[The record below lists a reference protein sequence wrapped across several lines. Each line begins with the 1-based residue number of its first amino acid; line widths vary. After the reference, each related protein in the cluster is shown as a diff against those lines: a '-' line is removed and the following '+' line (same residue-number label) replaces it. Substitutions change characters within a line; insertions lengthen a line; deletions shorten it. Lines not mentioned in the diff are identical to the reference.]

1 MLYVQRNVNDLPTRD
16 VVTDMEGSS
25 LVTGPGRVRPLG
37 DLEAAIMELLWDSG
51 ASRLVREVVADLGPQ
66 RPLAYTTVMTV
77 MDNLHRKGWL
87 IRERDGRAW
96 RYAPAVSRQ
105 AYTARLMN
113 DALATSTDRA
123 GALARFAEQIAEE
136 DAEALARALDEA
148 LAQRRDTQRA
158 AKRRDAQRR
167 DAATQ

>member
-1 MLYVQRNVNDLPTRD
+1 
-16 VVTDMEGSS
+16 ME
-25 LVTGPGRVRPLG
+25 R
-37 DLEAAIMELLWDSG
+37 LWDSG
-51 ASRLVREVVADLGPQ
+51 ASRLVRDVVADL
-66 RPLAYTTVMTV
+66 RPERALAYTTVMTV
-77 MDNLHRKGWL
+77 MDNLHRKGWV

-123 GALARFAEQIAEE
+123 GALARFAEQIADE

-148 LAQRRDTQRA
+148 LAHRRNTQRRSPVR
-158 AKRRDAQRR
+158 RRDGAAQ
-167 DAATQ
+167 

>member
-1 MLYVQRNVNDLPTRD
+1 
-16 VVTDMEGSS
+16 
-25 LVTGPGRVRPLG
+25 VTGPGRVRPLG

-51 ASRLVREVVADLGPQ
+51 ASRLVRDVVADLGPQ

-123 GALARFAEQIAEE
+123 GALARFAEQIADE

-148 LAQRRDTQRA
+148 LEQRRNTQRA
-158 AKRRDAQRR
+158 PKRRDAQRR

>member
-148 LAQRRDTQRA
+148 LAQRRNTQRA

>member
-1 MLYVQRNVNDLPTRD
+1 M
-16 VVTDMEGSS
+16 
-25 LVTGPGRVRPLG
+25 TGPGRVRPLG

-51 ASRLVREVVADLGPQ
+51 ASRLVRDVVADLGPQ

-123 GALARFAEQIAEE
+123 GALARFAEQIADE

-148 LAQRRDTQRA
+148 LEQRRNTQRA
-158 AKRRDAQRR
+158 PKRRDAQRR

>member
-1 MLYVQRNVNDLPTRD
+1 M
-16 VVTDMEGSS
+16 
-25 LVTGPGRVRPLG
+25 
-37 DLEAAIMELLWDSG
+37 
-51 ASRLVREVVADLGPQ
+51 
-66 RPLAYTTVMTV
+66 
-77 MDNLHRKGWL
+77 
-87 IRERDGRAW
+87 
-96 RYAPAVSRQ
+96 SRQ

-123 GALARFAEQIAEE
+123 GALARFAEQIAED

-148 LAQRRDTQRA
+148 LAQRRNTQRA

>member
-1 MLYVQRNVNDLPTRD
+1 
-16 VVTDMEGSS
+16 
-25 LVTGPGRVRPLG
+25 VTGPGRVRPLG
-37 DLEAAIMELLWDSG
+37 ELEAAIMELLWDSG
-51 ASRLVREVVADLGPQ
+51 ASLLVRDVVADL
-66 RPLAYTTVMTV
+66 RPRRALAYTTVMTV

-148 LAQRRDTQRA
+148 LAQRRNTHRPDTQRRRAGRRREA
-158 AKRRDAQRR
+158 AEQ
-167 DAATQ
+167 

>member
-1 MLYVQRNVNDLPTRD
+1 M
-16 VVTDMEGSS
+16 
-25 LVTGPGRVRPLG
+25 TGPGRVRPLG

-123 GALARFAEQIAEE
+123 GALARFAEQIADE

-148 LAQRRDTQRA
+148 LEQRRNTQRA
-158 AKRRDAQRR
+158 PKRRDAQRR

>member
-1 MLYVQRNVNDLPTRD
+1 MLYVQRNVNDWPTRD

-51 ASRLVREVVADLGPQ
+51 ASRLVRDVVADLGPQ

-123 GALARFAEQIAEE
+123 GALARFAEQIADE

-148 LAQRRDTQRA
+148 LEQRRNTQRA
-158 AKRRDAQRR
+158 PKRRDAQRR

>member
-1 MLYVQRNVNDLPTRD
+1 M
-16 VVTDMEGSS
+16 
-25 LVTGPGRVRPLG
+25 TGPGRVRPLG

-51 ASRLVREVVADLGPQ
+51 ASRLVRDVVADLGPQ

-123 GALARFAEQIAEE
+123 GALARFAEQIADE

-148 LAQRRDTQRA
+148 LEQRRNTQRA